1 MIKNVIN
8 RIPHLKLSSWYVLIL
23 CAISTLLT
31 WHLLSMYGTVHWPI
45 LTSSYKLKAHI
56 ESIDK
61 DQEAK
66 QIVENNDN
74 LRKFYNDLPNISEK
88 IQTAGWKLMSDTGLY
103 HITGLVSFLL
113 AIFTFF
119 CRPRWVGFIALP
131 LGIYSINFA
140 MIIM

>member
-1 MIKNVIN
+1 
-8 RIPHLKLSSWYVLIL
+8 
-23 CAISTLLT
+23 
-31 WHLLSMYGTVHWPI
+31 MYGTVPWPI
-45 LTSSYKLKAHI
+45 LTSSYKLKAHM
-56 ESIDK
+56 ESIAK

-66 QIVENNDN
+66 QIVEENDN

-88 IQTAGWKLMSDTGLY
+88 FQTAGWKLMSDTGLY

-113 AIFTFF
+113 AILTFL

-131 LGIYSINFA
+131 FGIYSINLA